1 MTDRSGSGLWN
12 LNHADIAMRQA
23 ILFVCLIIMGGAV
36 LWPALVMI
44 PLDPMPGDVTINQ
57 PDLHIY
63 IPLTTCISAS
73 VVLTLLFW
81 YLRK

>member
-1 MTDRSGSGLWN
+1 
-12 LNHADIAMRQA
+12 MRQA
-23 ILFVCLIIMGGAV
+23 ILLTCLIIMGGAV
-36 LWPALVMI
+36 LWPALAMI

-57 PDLHIY
+57 PDFHIY

>member
-1 MTDRSGSGLWN
+1 MRN
-12 LNHADIAMRQA
+12 L
-23 ILFVCLIIMGGAV
+23 ILLASIVVMGAGV
-36 LWPALVMI
+36 LWPAVAYI
-44 PLDPMPGDVTINQ
+44 PIQPMPGDVMINQ

>member
-1 MTDRSGSGLWN
+1 
-12 LNHADIAMRQA
+12 
-23 ILFVCLIIMGGAV
+23 MGGAV
-36 LWPALVMI
+36 LWPALAMI

-57 PDLHIY
+57 PDFHIY